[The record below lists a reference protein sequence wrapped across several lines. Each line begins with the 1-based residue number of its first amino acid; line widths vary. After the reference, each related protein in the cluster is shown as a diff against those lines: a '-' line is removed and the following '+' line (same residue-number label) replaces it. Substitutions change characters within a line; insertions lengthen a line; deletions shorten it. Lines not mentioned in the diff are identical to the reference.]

1 MLNMN
6 LYEILHVSENAPE
19 EVIRLAYKGLAQKFH
34 PDRYKGID
42 ANEKMVLIRKAY
54 ETLTD
59 ETKRAEYDKYLH
71 EIRAKTKLQEE
82 MSKHK
87 AQEELLKKYQDL
99 YVNRTEKKGHSSFNK
114 SGGKDKKINKTA
126 AYTIIGLIVLFFGI
140 FLLFNTKTPEGYI
153 DETDLTK
160 EAIVTQSDTNHVEE
174 SSPVSDQLDHNVN
187 QEKTINLLQDEA
199 LIKDVINDFDI
210 IYKESGITGLISS
223 IDECYKSN
231 SNIRYCFYLD
241 TASRYL
247 DHGISLSWNTDV
259 NPFFENE
266 NFGNRVLKNFYIPMG
281 IDDSE
286 IIHSHLL
293 ESNALVAKTL
303 AEIHK

>member
-6 LYEILHVSENAPE
+6 LYEVLHVSENAPE

-34 PDRYKGID
+34 PDRYKGVD
-42 ANEKMVLIRKAY
+42 ANEKMVLFRKAY

-71 EIRAKTKLQEE
+71 DIRAKTKLQEE
-82 MSKHK
+82 ISKHK

-99 YVNRTEKKGHSSFNK
+99 HVNRAEKKGDGSFKK
-114 SGGKDKKINKTA
+114 SENKDKKINKTA
-126 AYTIIGLIVLFFGI
+126 TYIIIGLIVSFFGI
-140 FLLFNTKTPEGYI
+140 FLLFNMKTPKGYI

-160 EAIVTQSDTNHVEE
+160 EAMVTQNETNHIEE
-174 SSPVSDQLDHNVN
+174 ISPVSDQLDNNVN
-187 QEKTINLLQDEA
+187 QEQTINLLQDDA
-199 LIKDVINDFDI
+199 LIKDVVNDFDA

-223 IDECYKSN
+223 IEECYKSN
-231 SNIRYCFYLD
+231 SNIKYCFYLD

-247 DHGISLSWNTDV
+247 DHGVSLSLNTDV

-281 IDDSE
+281 VDDSE

-293 ESNALVAKTL
+293 ESNALVAKKL
-303 AEIHK
+303 AEIDK

>member
-6 LYEILHVSENAPE
+6 LYEVLHVSENAPE

-34 PDRYKGID
+34 PDRYKGVD
-42 ANEKMVLIRKAY
+42 ANEKMVLLRKAY

-71 EIRAKTKLQEE
+71 DIRAKTKLQEE
-82 MSKHK
+82 ISRHK

-99 YVNRTEKKGHSSFNK
+99 HVNSAEKKGN
-114 SGGKDKKINKTA
+114 KDKKINKTVT
-126 AYTIIGLIVLFFGI
+126 YIIIGLIALFFGI

-160 EAIVTQSDTNHVEE
+160 ETIVTQNETNHIEE
-174 SSPVSDQLDHNVN
+174 ISPVSDQLDNNVN
-187 QEKTINLLQDEA
+187 QEQTINLLQDDD
-199 LIKDVINDFDI
+199 LIRDVVNDFDT

-223 IDECYKSN
+223 IEECYKSK
-231 SNIRYCFYLD
+231 SNIKYCFYLD

-247 DHGISLSWNTDV
+247 DHGVSLSWNTDV

-281 IDDSE
+281 VDDSE

-293 ESNALVAKTL
+293 ESNALVAKKL
-303 AEIHK
+303 AEIDK

>member
-19 EVIRLAYKGLAQKFH
+19 EVIKLAYKGLAQKFH

-59 ETKRAEYDKYLH
+59 GIKRAEYDKYLH
-71 EIRAKTKLQEE
+71 EIRAKAKLQEE

-87 AQEELLKKYQDL
+87 AQEELLKKYQNL
-99 YVNRTEKKGHSSFNK
+99 YEEKGVYSFQN
-114 SGGKDKKINKTA
+114 SENKDKKIKKTWV
-126 AYTIIGLIVLFFGI
+126 YIFIGLLVLIFGI
-140 FLLFNTKTPEGYI
+140 FLLFKPKTYDEYTS
-153 DETDLTK
+153 ETDLTR
-160 EAIVTQSDTNHVEE
+160 EAIVTDNDTNHIEE
-174 SSPVSDQLDHNVN
+174 TSTITNQPDPNVN
-187 QEKTINLLQDEA
+187 QEQTINLLQDQT
-199 LIKDVINDFDI
+199 LIKDVINDFDM

-231 SNIRYCFYLD
+231 SNIKYCFYLD

-247 DHGISLSWNTDV
+247 DHGVSLSLNTDV
-259 NPFFENE
+259 NPFFSND
-266 NFGNRVLKNFYIPMG
+266 NFGNRVIKNFYIPMG
-281 IDDSE
+281 VDDSE

-293 ESNALVAKTL
+293 ESNALVAENL
-303 AEIHK
+303 AEILK

>member
-6 LYEILHVSENAPE
+6 LYEVLHVSENAPE

-42 ANEKMVLIRKAY
+42 ANEKMVLFRKAY

-71 EIRAKTKLQEE
+71 DIRAKNKLQEE
-82 MSKHK
+82 MSKQK

-99 YVNRTEKKGHSSFNK
+99 HVNRAEKKEDGSFKK
-114 SGGKDKKINKTA
+114 SGNKDKKINKT
-126 AYTIIGLIVLFFGI
+126 YIIIGLIVSFFGI

-160 EAIVTQSDTNHVEE
+160 EALVTQNETNHFEE
-174 SSPVSDQLDHNVN
+174 ISPVSDQLDNNVN
-187 QEKTINLLQDEA
+187 QEQTINLLQDDA
-199 LIKDVINDFDI
+199 LIKEVVTDFDI

-223 IDECYKSN
+223 IEECYKSN
-231 SNIRYCFYLD
+231 GNIKYCFYLD

-247 DHGISLSWNTDV
+247 DHGVSLSWNTDV

-266 NFGNRVLKNFYIPMG
+266 NFGNRVLENFYIPMG
-281 IDDSE
+281 VDDSE

-293 ESNALVAKTL
+293 ESNALVAKEL
-303 AEIHK
+303 AEIVK